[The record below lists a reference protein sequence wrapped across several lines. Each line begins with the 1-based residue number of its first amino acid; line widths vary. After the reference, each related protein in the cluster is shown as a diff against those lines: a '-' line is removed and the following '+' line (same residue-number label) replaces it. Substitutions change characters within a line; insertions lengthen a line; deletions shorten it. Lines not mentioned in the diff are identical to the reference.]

1 MPGATASATVIRVNI
16 LQTVAVYVGVPLV
29 IYLVIAL
36 LTVVPG
42 RAKKRARY
50 RAGQA
55 WDVPPQWWSGDH
67 AVAKGDTGLATTG
80 SEGGA
85 RGTW

>member
-1 MPGATASATVIRVNI
+1 MLYGI
-16 LQTVAVYVGVPLV
+16 
-29 IYLVIAL
+29 IAL

-42 RAKKRARY
+42 RAKKHRNY
-50 RAGQA
+50 QAGA
-55 WDVPPQWWSGDH
+55 SWDYSPQWWAGDYP
-67 AVAKGDTGLATTG
+67 VAPADPALVVAG